1 LPSGCGIRGGAVH
14 GESDK
19 HAAYVKDKPVRPQD
33 LSATIY
39 HALGVPFEARLTRDG
54 LSRPLST
61 GQPLLDLFG

>member
-1 LPSGCGIRGGAVH
+1 LAGAGIRGGMVY

-19 HAAYVKDKPVRPQD
+19 NASYVKDNPVRPQD
-33 LSATIY
+33 FSATVY

-61 GQPLLDLFG
+61 GQPLLNLFG